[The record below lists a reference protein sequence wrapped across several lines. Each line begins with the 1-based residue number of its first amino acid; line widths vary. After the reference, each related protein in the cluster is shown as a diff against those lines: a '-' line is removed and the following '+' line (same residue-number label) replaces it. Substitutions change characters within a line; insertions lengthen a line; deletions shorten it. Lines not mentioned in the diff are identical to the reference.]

1 MTYYIVGTGNTAWFL
16 ATKLHA
22 AGHLCKGI
30 YGRDIAKATELANTI
45 DANAYE
51 LIDGIPDN
59 ADVCILAVSDNAIEE
74 ISDKL
79 RFSNTLLLHTAG
91 AISSSVLK
99 DAAKNYGVIW
109 PIYSITK
116 QQLPETRNIPSAI
129 EVNNTDS
136 VALIHTI
143 AASFT
148 DNVYEADSDKR
159 KQMHLA
165 AVFSNNFSNHLFA
178 VAEKMCAEHGIPF
191 STMIPIIA
199 QTAERINSQSP
210 STLQTGPAKRNDTA
224 TMQEHLQLL
233 NQHLEWEEMYKSI
246 SASILKMYS
255 KQ

>member
-1 MTYYIVGTGNTAWFL
+1 MTYYIIGTGNTAWFM

-30 YGRDIAKATELANTI
+30 YGRDITKAEELANTI
-45 DANAYE
+45 NANAYE

-59 ADVCILAVSDNAIEE
+59 ADVCILAVSDSAIEE
-74 ISDKL
+74 ISGKL
-79 RFSNTLLLHTAG
+79 SFNNTLLLHTAG
-91 AISSSVLK
+91 AVSSSVLK

-116 QQLPETRNIPSAI
+116 HQLPETRNIPSAI
-129 EVNNTDS
+129 EINNTDS
-136 VALIHTI
+136 SALIHTI

-148 DNVYEADSDKR
+148 DSVYEADSDKR

-191 STMIPIIA
+191 NTMIPIIA
-199 QTAERINSQSP
+199 QTAKRINSQSP

-233 NQHLEWEEMYKSI
+233 NQHPEWEEMYKSI

-255 KQ
+255 K

>member
-22 AGHLCKGI
+22 AGHFCKGI

-45 DANAYE
+45 ATNAYE
-51 LIDGIPDN
+51 LTNEIPDD
-59 ADVCILAVSDNAIEE
+59 ADVCILAVSDSAIEE

-79 RFSNTLLLHTAG
+79 HFSETLLLHTAG
-91 AISSSVLK
+91 AVSSSVLK
-99 DAAKNYGVIW
+99 DAAKYYGVIW

-116 QQLPETRNIPSAI
+116 NQLPETRNIPSAI
-129 EVNNTDS
+129 EVNNIDCST
-136 VALIHTI
+136 LIHTI

-148 DNVYEADSDKR
+148 DNVYKADSDKR
-159 KQMHLA
+159 KRMHLA

-178 VAEKMCAEHGIPF
+178 VAEKMCAENGIPF

-199 QTAERINSQSP
+199 QTAERINNQSP

-233 NQHLEWEEMYKSI
+233 NQYPEWEEMYKSI

-255 KQ
+255 K

>member
-30 YGRDIAKATELANTI
+30 YGRDIAKATELANAI

-51 LIDGIPDN
+51 LINGIPDD
-59 ADVCILAVSDNAIEE
+59 AHACILAVSDSAIEE
-74 ISDKL
+74 ISSKL
-79 RFSNTLLLHTAG
+79 SFRKTLLLHTAG
-91 AISSSVLK
+91 AVSSNVLK

-136 VALIHTI
+136 SALIRTI

-148 DNVYEADSDKR
+148 DSVYEASSDKR

-178 VAEKMCAEHGIPF
+178 VAEKMCAENGIPF

-199 QTAERINSQSP
+199 QTAERINNQSP

-233 NQHLEWEEMYKSI
+233 NQYPEWEEMYKSI

-255 KQ
+255 K